1 MNESEKQFSFT
12 RAAPDKTAREKQILI
27 SNHEGSN
34 VMKMK
39 LSVVAVLLML
49 TLAPTPVWAQ
59 QEKKLLTNANVVELV
74 KAGLDESTVL
84 LAIQQGQANFD
95 TSPTALIDLKTQ
107 GVSEKVVQAMLK
119 APKPGQSSAPAS
131 DAGPA
136 TLNPAE
142 AQRAA
147 AAMSSMNSMCLI
159 DGAQRVEM
167 KQNKGNLES
176 IIVPFYGKQMWVFEG
191 KQAQF
196 RLTNSSPVFEVT
208 FMANVI
214 PSDHVTLTK
223 PEVKKDKRQIHV
235 MAMAGPF
242 GSKIKPD
249 KKLLV
254 PLVFE
259 ELKKEG
265 LPAAQVALH
274 HVKPEKPLPP
284 GEYVLTVRHVFYCF
298 GVDKAK

>member
-1 MNESEKQFSFT
+1 
-12 RAAPDKTAREKQILI
+12 
-27 SNHEGSN
+27 
-34 VMKMK
+34 
-39 LSVVAVLLML
+39 
-49 TLAPTPVWAQ
+49 
-59 QEKKLLTNANVVELV
+59 
-74 KAGLDESTVL
+74 
-84 LAIQQGQANFD
+84 
-95 TSPTALIDLKTQ
+95 
-107 GVSEKVVQAMLK
+107 
-119 APKPGQSSAPAS
+119 
-131 DAGPA
+131 
-136 TLNPAE
+136 
-142 AQRAA
+142 
-147 AAMSSMNSMCLI
+147 
-159 DGAQRVEM
+159 
-167 KQNKGNLES
+167 
-176 IIVPFYGKQMWVFEG
+176 
-191 KQAQF
+191 
-196 RLTNSSPVFEVT
+196 
-208 FMANVI
+208 MANVI